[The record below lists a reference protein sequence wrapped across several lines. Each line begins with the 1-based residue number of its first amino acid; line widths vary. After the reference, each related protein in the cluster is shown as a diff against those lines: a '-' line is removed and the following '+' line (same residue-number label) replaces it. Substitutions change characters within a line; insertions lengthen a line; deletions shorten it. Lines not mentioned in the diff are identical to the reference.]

1 MNELQDYLRTMQACF
16 VELRG
21 RGVVWSSQDAWR
33 AEQWFRLG
41 IPATTAVQVLKLRM
55 EAWRY
60 VHGTKASVP
69 RELGWYEPA
78 LLDACRH
85 RLRFGSTLPESLAA
99 PSPDNPNQASAQTAA
114 PEDCGPVLQ
123 LLRQATDLRAT
134 AKHLVWQHLL
144 DHGIKALDQ
153 ALAGKLEDEDASWE
167 ANLPAA
173 DAVCAKLQ
181 RQWPKLLQA
190 GLSDSELQ
198 ARAAFV
204 ADRLGPLQQRLSR
217 KALTERTKWLEL
229 QWAAAT
235 IGFCWP
241 TAEGF
246 QVI

>member
-1 MNELQDYLRTMQACF
+1 MNELTAYLQTLQACF

-21 RGVVWSSQDAWR
+21 RGVVWSAQDAWQ

-60 VHGTKASVP
+60 VHGAQAAVP
-69 RELGWYEPA
+69 RELRWYEPA

-85 RLRFGSTLPESLAA
+85 RLKFGTALPESLDNTTAA
-99 PSPDNPNQASAQTAA
+99 RAEPQTA
-114 PEDCGPVLQ
+114 ERHDCGPVLH
-123 LLRQATDLRAT
+123 LLRQATELRAT
-134 AKHLVWQHLL
+134 ATHLVWQHLL

-153 ALAGKLEDEDASWE
+153 ALAGKVEDDEAGWE

-173 DAVCAKLQ
+173 DGVCAKLQ
-181 RQWPKLLQA
+181 RQWPKLLEA
-190 GLSDSELQ
+190 GLSDAELE

-217 KALTERTKWLEL
+217 KALTERTRWLEL

-235 IGFCWP
+235 MQFRWP

-246 QVI
+246 QVL